1 MRLVDSLH
9 QNRREVLATEL
20 AQARRDLELEVT
32 GTLAR
37 AAAQAQD
44 LRDGADR
51 EARAARAAADAEVEH
66 LKRRRDELV
75 AEIVELS
82 AGCWLSSRGSAPP
95 IPGPT
100 TTAEHRASR
109 PGVGWA
115 TTSSSS
121 REVLPAVP
129 KVVTPERGRSRA
141 HPRWRPAARHP
152 PSRCRRR
159 ARR

>member
-82 AGCWLSSRGSAPP
+82 ARLLVVVARLSPAN
-95 IPGPT
+95 PG
-100 TTAEHRASR
+100 ADNN
-109 PGVGWA
+109 G
-115 TTSSSS
+115 
-121 REVLPAVP
+121 
-129 KVVTPERGRSRA
+129 
-141 HPRWRPAARHP
+141 
-152 PSRCRRR
+152 
-159 ARR
+159 